1 MKKALH
7 VEPHNSH
14 EKLFSEEGLVE
25 FSSFKKWNWGHYL
38 ENELELFLLG
48 GKNKFKI
55 KNIHRINANERIK
68 IYYSQYEGDATVIDA
83 YEIFDNQEVIF
94 KYIIDDRFRFV
105 YDE

>member
-1 MKKALH
+1 MKKASQ
-7 VEPHNSH
+7 VEHLNDFH

-25 FSSFKKWNWGHYL
+25 FSSLKRWNWGYH
-38 ENELELFLLG
+38 ELELFLLG

-55 KNIHRINANERIK
+55 KGIHRINVNERIK
-68 IYYSQYEGDATVIDA
+68 IYYSQYNGDKTTINA

-94 KYIIDDRFRFV
+94 KYIIDDHFKFV